1 MIGKQMAVR
10 RPRVLDSDL
19 NEVRRLNPQMQ
30 SIGLNITPPST
41 ASLVLDD
48 GSSVE
53 VRTYVELYN
62 AKGSVGIFRV
72 NRPEESYGSGER
84 ISMEHGICVLDD
96 AIVPGQGT
104 IKGTPREVLE
114 RIISHQTTTAR
125 GQYMWTLGEVEGAQG
140 EIAVDHDGTKTLE
153 MLCRAVN
160 AMDGCM
166 LALDQSAF
174 PWVLH
179 VVKKP
184 QEASCE
190 GRLSRNI
197 RTIRKAVDDADLC
210 TRLYCSLLDSGYIE
224 SDTVS
229 AWGVV
234 EKEITLNDDMPK
246 DKAEAY
252 CRRYLE
258 NRKNPTIAVELDA
271 DEWFT
276 MTGERLDRFEVG
288 DICRLALPGYG
299 VTINERIVAIN
310 YADALGRPEAAT
322 VSIANQI
329 VDMSIRTEE
338 VKKRVDGLQST
349 SIGYGNRFRESEK
362 NLTNLKAQ
370 QDDFKVIQEKMT
382 HWFSTVEVDLD
393 ATEEAAIFGALAS
406 YEQITAADTR
416 ISAAE
421 LILHGDPATA
431 KAGLVSRVAV
441 NEEATEELSMSFVVL
456 KNTTEQ
462 AYASLGAQL
471 GDAEARITATAT
483 ELGTRID
490 LKADKTFVERLIAEE
505 IEAVITDVHASI
517 ADVVTTNTLNVLNRA
532 NFTTGS
538 ISYGGSVVS
547 KTTLPIVTD
556 FTQALGEGAQTQEYT
571 LLTVA

>member
-30 SIGLNITPPST
+30 SIELNIMPPST
-41 ASLVLDD
+41 ASLILDD

-96 AIVPGQGT
+96 AIVPGRGT
-104 IKGTPREVLE
+104 IAGTPRDVLE
-114 RIISHQTTTAR
+114 QILSHQTTTAR
-125 GQYMWTLGEVEGAQG
+125 GQYMWTLGEVEEAQD

-153 MLCRAVN
+153 MLCRAAN

-166 LALDQSAF
+166 LAFDQSIF
-174 PWVLH
+174 PWVVN

-210 TRLYCSLLDSGYIE
+210 TRLYCSLLDGGYIE
-224 SDTVS
+224 SDTVN
-229 AWGVV
+229 AWGAV

-338 VKKRVDGLQST
+338 VKKKVDGLQSIST
-349 SIGYGNRFRESEK
+349 GYGNRFRESEK
-362 NLTNLKAQ
+362 NLTDLKAQ
-370 QDDFKVIQEKMT
+370 QDGFKEVQEKMA

-406 YEQITAADTR
+406 YEQITAVDTR

-421 LILHGDPATA
+421 LILHGDPETA
-431 KAGLVSRVAV
+431 KAGLISRVAV
-441 NEEATEELSMSFVVL
+441 NEEETEELSMSFVVL

-471 GDAEARITATAT
+471 GDAEARIAATAT
-483 ELGTRID
+483 ELGTRIE
-490 LKADKTFVERLIAEE
+490 LKADKTFVEMLVAQE
-505 IEAVITDVHASI
+505 IEAAI
-517 ADVVTTNTLNVLNRA
+517 ADIALSLSETIVTDYLTVTGRATLSALA
-532 NFTTGS
+532 L
-538 ISYGGSVVS
+538 GGENVS
-547 KTTLPIVTD
+547 KTTLPVVTE
-556 FTQALGEGAQTQEYT
+556 FTQALGESGKVQEVT

>member
-1 MIGKQMAVR
+1 MIYKQMAVR

-30 SIGLNITPPST
+30 SIGINITPPST
-41 ASLVLDD
+41 ASLVLED
-48 GSSVE
+48 GSGVG
-53 VRTYVELYN
+53 VRTFVELYN

-84 ISMEHGICVLDD
+84 ISLEHGICVLDD

-104 IKGTPREVLE
+104 IAGTPREVMEQIL
-114 RIISHQTTTAR
+114 SHQTTTAR
-125 GQYMWTLGEVEGAQG
+125 GQHMWTLGEVAEAQD

-153 MLCRAVN
+153 MVCRAVN

-166 LALDQSAF
+166 LALDQSSF

-197 RTIRKAVDDADLC
+197 RTPRKIVDDAELC
-210 TRLYCSLLDSGYIE
+210 TRLYCSLLEGGYIE
-224 SDTVS
+224 SDTVG

-234 EKEITLNDDMPK
+234 EKQITLNDDMPK

-288 DICRLALPGYG
+288 DVCRLALPQYG

-310 YADALGRPEAAT
+310 YADTLGRPEAVT
-322 VSIANQI
+322 VSLANQI
-329 VDMSIRTEE
+329 IDMSIRTEE
-338 VKKRVDGLQST
+338 VKKKVDGLQST
-349 SIGYGNRFRESEK
+349 SIGYGNRIGESEK
-362 NLTNLKAQ
+362 NLTNLKTE
-370 QDDFKVIQEKMT
+370 QDGFKEIQDKMT

-406 YEQITAADTR
+406 YEQITAVDTR
-416 ISAAE
+416 VSAAE
-421 LILHGDPATA
+421 IILHGDPATS
-431 KAGLVSRVAV
+431 KAGLISRMEV
-441 NEEATEELSMSFVVL
+441 NEDEMQELSMSFVVL
-456 KNTTEQ
+456 RNTTEQ

-471 GDAEARITATAT
+471 GDTEARITATAT
-483 ELGTRID
+483 ELGTRIE

-505 IEAVITDVHASI
+505 IEAVKTDVHASI

-538 ISYGGSVVS
+538 IAYGGSVVS
-547 KTTLPIVTD
+547 KTTLPIVTE
-556 FTQALGEGAQTQEYT
+556 FTQALGESAQAQEYT
-571 LLTVA
+571 LLTCA